1 VKKILSVLGA
11 LLILTVPAFSKELW
25 VFCAMG
31 IRDLATATA
40 EDFKEKVVFNF
51 SSSGRLAK
59 QIEMGAPADLYLS
72 ANKFWVDYL
81 KEKGFLQKGTIT
93 PIAKTELVVIVP
105 KNSKIKRLSQAEKI
119 AVGDRSA
126 PVGRYALESLKRLEL
141 YDKLKKK
148 LVFAPNLRQ
157 VAVWVA
163 TGNADA
169 GIVYLSD
176 YLRFKNEV
184 NLLEV
189 LPENIHEPIV
199 FYGAVVKGAKDEVTA
214 EKFLKKLKDEPEKT
228 FEKFGFK
235 RP

>member
-1 VKKILSVLGA
+1 MKKVLSVLGV
-11 LLILTVPAFSKELW
+11 LLLLTAPAFSRELW

-31 IRDLATATA
+31 IRDLAKATA
-40 EDFKEKVVFNF
+40 KDFKEKVVFNF
-51 SSSGRLAK
+51 SSSGKLAK

-81 KEKGFLQKGTIT
+81 KGKGLLEKDTIT
-93 PIAKTELVVIVP
+93 PVAKTELVVIAP
-105 KNSKIKRLSQAEKI
+105 KNSKIKGLSQAEKI

-126 PVGRYALESLKRLEL
+126 PVGRYALESLKRLGL
-141 YDKLKKK
+141 YDKLKGK
-148 LVFAPNLRQ
+148 LVFAPNVRQ

-184 NLLEV
+184 KLLEV
-189 LPENIHEPIV
+189 LPESSHEPIV
-199 FYGAVVKGAKDEVTA
+199 FYGAVVKGAKNGAAA
-214 EKFLKKLKDEPEKT
+214 EKFLKKLKNEPEET